1 MAYLLPAV
9 ETREQWSA
17 IFTDLAQWRPV
28 VSRICAQEGLACDSV
43 EAGYPGTN
51 AVFLVDR
58 RYAVKV
64 YSPFWKDF
72 GVEKELH
79 IALGHEARVPV
90 PQMVASGRFVD
101 RIDWG
106 YLITEFLEGEPVR
119 ELRGALSRDDLIAIA
134 ADLGRM
140 VRVLH
145 GTDLVSLPALA
156 QLHETGPKLARRRK
170 VEVVKELG
178 ERKLLSDRVLDDLA
192 AFLEEAARKAVDDHA
207 VLVHGDL
214 TEDHVLLSKRDGGWE
229 ITGLLDLGDAHACPK
244 EYEWPALWLGALG
257 RDAAAL
263 RAFFES
269 YDPTAL
275 EREDF
280 LQRAFAWTLLHDF
293 GAGMVEDVL
302 KGYVGPPIDSVDRLR
317 EVMWPDS
324 ILTRHAS

>member
-140 VRVLH
+140 GGYVNRCVN
-145 GTDLVSLPALA
+145 DIRRRPSQPLA
-156 QLHETGPKLARRRK
+156 QRRFHPRI
-170 VEVVKELG
+170 EC
-178 ERKLLSDRVLDDLA
+178 RDR
-192 AFLEEAARKAVDDHA
+192 
-207 VLVHGDL
+207 
-214 TEDHVLLSKRDGGWE
+214 
-229 ITGLLDLGDAHACPK
+229 
-244 EYEWPALWLGALG
+244 
-257 RDAAAL
+257 
-263 RAFFES
+263 
-269 YDPTAL
+269 
-275 EREDF
+275 
-280 LQRAFAWTLLHDF
+280 
-293 GAGMVEDVL
+293 
-302 KGYVGPPIDSVDRLR
+302 RLR
-317 EVMWPDS
+317 STQGPSD
-324 ILTRHAS
+324 A

>member
-1 MAYLLPAV
+1 MRIRSGLFCGSIYWVLLV
-9 ETREQWSA
+9 
-17 IFTDLAQWRPV
+17 
-28 VSRICAQEGLACDSV
+28 
-43 EAGYPGTN
+43 
-51 AVFLVDR
+51 
-58 RYAVKV
+58 
-64 YSPFWKDF
+64 
-72 GVEKELH
+72 
-79 IALGHEARVPV
+79 
-90 PQMVASGRFVD
+90 SGRVSVPKPLSQ
-101 RIDWG
+101 IQ
-106 YLITEFLEGEPVR
+106 
-119 ELRGALSRDDLIAIA
+119 RGTRRLLQGLSPRTSF
-134 ADLGRM
+134 G
-140 VRVLH
+140 
-145 GTDLVSLPALA
+145 GFGVSLPALA